1 MRKSATSPTGWSNGL
16 PVDCLRARPPMPAIP
31 AIKTLRDIQLIEQTP
46 LAERDLPA
54 STYELICRSAAQQAD
69 APALSFILQG
79 TANEAAYR
87 LSYRQLLGK
96 ITQTANAFH
105 RLGLRPGKAV
115 SFLLPNLPHTHFTIW
130 GGEAAGIVNAI
141 NPLLDPEH
149 IAELIQASDSELL
162 VTLAPFPGTDLW
174 AKVEGLREQLPALKA
189 IICVD
194 MANLLPEPQR
204 SAIKAQRGPLPDG
217 VLDFD
222 ELIAS
227 CPDDHLESGRVIAPD
242 DIASYFH
249 TGGTTGTPK
258 LAPHSHGNEV
268 AMAFSMN
275 LVTRFEPGDVTLC
288 GLPLFHVNG
297 VIVTGLTAFI
307 GGAEVLL
314 ATPQGYR
321 NPNLISNFW
330 TVIERHNVSFF
341 SGVPTIY
348 AGLLQVPSEGHDLS
362 SLKYALCGAA
372 PMPVD
377 LIRQF
382 ESKTGLTLIEG
393 YGLTEGTCGSCAN
406 PPAGERRPGSIG
418 LPMPYCEVSIK
429 VLDEQGNYL
438 REANRNEI
446 GNLCIRGATVFKGY
460 LQSSKNA
467 GIWVDGDW
475 FNTGDLG
482 RVDADGYIWLTGRSK
497 DLIIRGGHNIDP
509 QMIEEAL
516 HKHPAVAMAA
526 AVGKPDEKA
535 GELPV
540 VYVQLKP
547 GAEVSEAEL
556 LAHAAEH
563 IHERSA
569 IPKDAWIIDTIPL
582 TAVGKTFK
590 PALRFDAIARV
601 YQSALTEI
609 DARLRVEVLSDD
621 KRGQI
626 AHIYIPA
633 DQAALADAVSQRL
646 AGFAVAIELHLTE

>member
-1 MRKSATSPTGWSNGL
+1 MTAAPIIRSLA
-16 PVDCLRARPPMPAIP
+16 
-31 AIKTLRDIQLIEQTP
+31 DIELIEQTP
-46 LAERDLPA
+46 LAARDLPA
-54 STYELICRSAAQQAD
+54 STYELIQRSAARHPQ

-79 TANEAAYR
+79 TADEQAYR
-87 LSYRQLLGK
+87 LSYSELLGK

-115 SFLLPNLPHTHFTIW
+115 SFLLPNLPQTHFTIW

-141 NPLLDPEH
+141 NPLLDAEH
-149 IAELIQASDSELL
+149 IAELIHASDSELL

-174 AKVEGLREQLPALKA
+174 AKVEALRGQLPNLKA
-189 IICVD
+189 VICVD

-204 SAIKAQRGPLPDG
+204 SAVKAQRGDLPQG

-222 ELIAS
+222 ELIAA
-227 CPDDHLESGRVIAPD
+227 CPADHLESGRQLQAD

-258 LAPHSHGNEV
+258 LAPHSHRNEV
-268 AMAFSMN
+268 AMACSMSF
-275 LVTRFEPGDVTLC
+275 VTRFGPGDVALC

-297 VIVTGLTAFI
+297 VIVTGLTAFYS
-307 GGAEVLL
+307 GAEVLL

-321 NPNLISNFW
+321 NTALMADFW
-330 TVIERHNVSFF
+330 GIIERYKVSFF

-348 AGLLQVPSEGHDLS
+348 AGLLQVPSEGRDLS
-362 SLKYALCGAA
+362 SLRYALCGAA
-372 PMPVD
+372 PMPME

-382 ESKTGLTLIEG
+382 EAKTGLTLLEG

-406 PPAGERRPGSIG
+406 PIGGERRPGSIG
-418 LPMPYCEVSIK
+418 LRMPYCEVAIK

-438 REANRNEI
+438 RDAAQNEI

-460 LQSSKNA
+460 LQASKNA

-482 RVDADGYIWLTGRSK
+482 RLDADGYVWLTGRSK

-516 HKHPAVAMAA
+516 HKHPAVALAA

-547 GAEVSEAEL
+547 GQSVSEAEL
-556 LAHAAEH
+556 LSHAAAH
-563 IHERSA
+563 IPERAAVPKDVWIIEA
-569 IPKDAWIIDTIPL
+569 IPVTP
-582 TAVGKTFK
+582 VGKTFK
-590 PALRFDAIARV
+590 PALRFDAIRRV
-601 YQSALTEI
+601 YESVLADLGGNI
-609 DARLRVEVLSDD
+609 RVEVLSDD
-621 KRGQI
+621 QLGQV
-626 AHIYIPA
+626 AHIHSP
-633 DQAALADAVSQRL
+633 QLNEALQQTIAERL
-646 AGFAVAIELHLTE
+646 AGFAVRHRLHHDA

>member
-1 MRKSATSPTGWSNGL
+1 
-16 PVDCLRARPPMPAIP
+16 MPAIP
-31 AIKTLRDIQLIEQTP
+31 AIKTLRDIQQIEQTP
-46 LAERDLPA
+46 FTERDLPT
-54 STYELICRSAAQQAD
+54 STYELIRRSAALQGD

-79 TANEAAYR
+79 NVDEPAYR

-174 AKVEGLREQLPALKA
+174 AKVEGLRDQLPNLKA

-194 MANLLPEPQR
+194 MVNLLPEPQR
-204 SAIKAQRGPLPDG
+204 SGLKAQRGALPDG

-222 ELIAS
+222 ELIAG
-227 CPDDHLESGRVIAPD
+227 CPDDHLESGRVIAAD
-242 DIASYFH
+242 EIASYFH

-258 LAPHSHGNEV
+258 LAPHSHANEV
-268 AMAFSMN
+268 AMAYSMN

-321 NPNLISNFW
+321 NTALIGNFW
-330 TVIERHNVSFF
+330 KIIERYKVSFF

-372 PMPVD
+372 PMPVE

-418 LPMPYCEVSIK
+418 LPMPYCEVAIK

-438 REANRNEI
+438 RNAANNEI

-547 GAEVSEAEL
+547 GAQVSEAEL

-563 IHERSA
+563 IPERAA
-569 IPKDAWIIDTIPL
+569 IPKDAWIIDAIPL

-601 YQSALTEI
+601 YQAALTEL
-609 DARLRVEVLSDD
+609 DEQLRVEVLSDD
-621 KRGQI
+621 QRGQV
-626 AHIYIPA
+626 AHIHLPA
-633 DQAALADAVSQRL
+633 GKAALADAVAKRL
-646 AGFAVAIELHLTE
+646 SGFAVGIQLHHDA

>member
-1 MRKSATSPTGWSNGL
+1 
-16 PVDCLRARPPMPAIP
+16 MPAIP

-46 LAERDLPA
+46 LVERDLPA
-54 STYELICRSAAQQAD
+54 STYELIRRSAARQPD

-79 TANEAAYR
+79 TADEAPYR
-87 LSYRQLLGK
+87 LTYGQLLGK

-174 AKVEGLREQLPALKA
+174 AKVEGLREQLPNLKA

-194 MANLLPEPQR
+194 MANLLAEPQR
-204 SAIKAQRGPLPDG
+204 RALIAQRGPLPDG

-222 ELIAS
+222 ELIGN
-227 CPDDHLESGRVIAPD
+227 CPDDHLESGRVIAAD

-268 AMAFSMN
+268 AMAYCMN
-275 LVTRFEPGDVTLC
+275 LVTRFVPGDVTLC

-321 NPNLISNFW
+321 NTALIGNFW
-330 TVIERHNVSFF
+330 TIIDRHKVSFF

-372 PMPVD
+372 PMPVE

-418 LPMPYCEVSIK
+418 LPMPYCDVAIK
-429 VLDEQGNYL
+429 VLNEGGSYL
-438 REANRNEI
+438 RNAAPNEI

-460 LQSSKNA
+460 LQSSKNT

-475 FNTGDLG
+475 FNTGDLA

-547 GAEVSEAEL
+547 GAQVSEAEL

-563 IHERSA
+563 IPERAA
-569 IPKDAWIIDTIPL
+569 IPKNAWIIDAIPL

-601 YQSALTEI
+601 YQAALAEL
-609 DARLRVEVLSDD
+609 DQRLSVDVRSDD
-621 KRGQI
+621 KRGQV
-626 AHIYIPA
+626 AHIYLPA
-633 DQAALADAVSQRL
+633 HDTTLAETVTKRL
-646 AGFAVAIELHLTE
+646 AGFAVAIELHRTE

>member
-1 MRKSATSPTGWSNGL
+1 MSTAPLIR
-16 PVDCLRARPPMPAIP
+16 
-31 AIKTLRDIQLIEQTP
+31 TLQDIEQIESTP
-46 LAERDLPA
+46 LSDRDLPS
-54 STYELICRSAAQQAD
+54 STFELIRRTAQTSPEAA
-69 APALSFILQG
+69 ALSFILQG
-79 TANEAAYR
+79 TAEEAPLR
-87 LSYRQLLGK
+87 LNYTELLGK

-115 SFLLPNLPHTHFTIW
+115 SFLLPNLPQTHYTIW

-141 NPLLDPEH
+141 NPLLDAEH
-149 IAELIQASDSELL
+149 IAELIHASDSELL

-174 AKVEGLREQLPALKA
+174 DKVNALRDQLPELKA
-189 IICVD
+189 ILCVD

-204 SAIKAQRGPLPDG
+204 SALKAQRGPLPEG

-222 ELIAS
+222 ETIAA
-227 CPDDHLESGRVIAPD
+227 CPADHLESGRLIAAD

-268 AMAFSMN
+268 AMAYSMN
-275 LVTRFEPGDVTLC
+275 LVTRFGAGDVTLC

-297 VIVTGLTAFI
+297 VIVTGLAAFI

-321 NPNLISNFW
+321 NTTLIGNFW
-330 TVIERHNVSFF
+330 KVIERHKVSFF

-348 AGLLQVPSEGHDLS
+348 AGLLQIPSEGHDLS

-372 PMPVD
+372 PMPVE

-382 ESKTGLTLIEG
+382 EAKTGLTLLEG

-418 LPMPYCEVSIK
+418 LPMPYCEVRIK
-429 VLDEQGNYL
+429 VLDEQGRYL
-438 REANRNEI
+438 RDAEQDEI
-446 GNLCIRGATVFKGY
+446 GNLCIRGATVFRGY
-460 LQSSKNA
+460 LQASKNA

-547 GAEVSEAEL
+547 GAQTSETEL
-556 LAHAAEH
+556 LEHAAAH
-563 IHERSA
+563 IPERA
-569 IPKDAWIIDTIPL
+569 AVPKDAWIIDAIPL

-601 YQSALTEI
+601 YQAAVDELHP
-609 DARLRVEVLSDD
+609 DVRVEVLSDD
-621 KRGQI
+621 RAGQL
-626 AHIYIPA
+626 AHIHLPNQ
-633 DQAALADAVSQRL
+633 DQALAASIGERLSGYAVGHRIH
-646 AGFAVAIELHLTE
+646 FAA

>member
-1 MRKSATSPTGWSNGL
+1 MSTAPLIR
-16 PVDCLRARPPMPAIP
+16 
-31 AIKTLRDIQLIEQTP
+31 TLQDIEQIEAVA
-46 LAERDLPA
+46 LSERDLPP
-54 STYELICRSAAQQAD
+54 STFELIRRTASAQPD

-79 TANEAAYR
+79 NGEETPLR
-87 LSYRQLLGK
+87 LSYAELLGK
-96 ITQTANAFH
+96 LTQTANAFH

-115 SFLLPNLPHTHFTIW
+115 SFLLPNLPQTHYTIW

-149 IAELIQASDSELL
+149 IAELIHASDSELL

-174 AKVEGLREQLPALKA
+174 DKVQALRGQLPELKA
-189 IICVD
+189 ILCVD

-204 SAIKAQRGPLPDG
+204 SALKAQRGAWPEG

-222 ELIAS
+222 ETIAA
-227 CPDDHLESGRVIAPD
+227 CPNDHLESGRVIAAD
-242 DIASYFH
+242 DVASYFH

-268 AMAFSMN
+268 AMAYSMN
-275 LVTRFEPGDVTLC
+275 LVTRFGPGDVTLC

-297 VIVTGLTAFI
+297 VVVTGLAAFI

-321 NPNLISNFW
+321 NTTLIGNFW
-330 TVIERHNVSFF
+330 KVIERHRVSFF

-372 PMPVD
+372 PMPVE

-382 ESKTGLTLIEG
+382 EAKTGLTLIEG

-418 LPMPYCEVSIK
+418 LRMPYCEVSIK
-429 VLDEQGNYL
+429 VLDDQGRYL
-438 REANRNEI
+438 RDAAQNEI

-460 LQSSKNA
+460 LQTSKNA

-547 GAEVSEAEL
+547 GNQASEAEL
-556 LAHAAEH
+556 LEHAAAH
-563 IHERSA
+563 IPERAA
-569 IPKDAWIIDTIPL
+569 IPKNAWIVDAIPL

-601 YQSALTEI
+601 YQSDLAELHPAI
-609 DARLRVEVLSDD
+609 RVEVLSDD
-621 KRGQI
+621 QAGQL
-626 AHIYIPA
+626 AHVHVPNQ
-633 DQAALADAVSQRL
+633 DEALASAIGERL
-646 AGFAVAIELHLTE
+646 AGYAVGHRIHFAP

>member
-1 MRKSATSPTGWSNGL
+1 MSTAPLIR
-16 PVDCLRARPPMPAIP
+16 
-31 AIKTLRDIQLIEQTP
+31 TLQDIEQIESTP
-46 LAERDLPA
+46 LSERDLPS
-54 STYELICRSAAQQAD
+54 STFELIRRTAQTYPD

-79 TANEAAYR
+79 TGEETPLR
-87 LSYRQLLGK
+87 LSYAELFGK
-96 ITQTANAFH
+96 VTQTANTFH

-115 SFLLPNLPHTHFTIW
+115 SFLLPNLPQTHYTIW

-149 IAELIQASDSELL
+149 IAELIHASDSELL

-174 AKVEGLREQLPALKA
+174 DKVDALRDRLPALKA
-189 IICVD
+189 ILCVD
-194 MANLLPEPQR
+194 LANLLPEPQR
-204 SAIKAQRGPLPDG
+204 SALKAQRGPLPDG

-222 ELIAS
+222 EAIAA
-227 CPDDHLESGRVIAPD
+227 CPADRLESGRHILPE

-268 AMAFSMN
+268 AMAYSMN
-275 LVTRFEPGDVTLC
+275 LVTRFGVGDVTLC

-297 VIVTGLTAFI
+297 VIVTGLAAFI

-321 NPNLISNFW
+321 NTTLIGNFW
-330 TVIERHNVSFF
+330 KVIERHKVSFF

-372 PMPVD
+372 PMPVE

-382 ESKTGLTLIEG
+382 EAKTGLTLIEG

-418 LPMPYCEVSIK
+418 LPMPYCEVRIK
-429 VLDEQGNYL
+429 VLDDQGRYQ
-438 REANRNEI
+438 RDAAPNEI
-446 GNLCIRGATVFKGY
+446 GNLCIRGATVFRGY
-460 LQSSKNA
+460 LQASKNA

-547 GAEVSEAEL
+547 GSQASEAEL
-556 LAHAAEH
+556 LEHAAAH
-563 IHERSA
+563 IPERAA
-569 IPKDAWIIDTIPL
+569 IPKNAWIIDAIPL

-601 YQSALTEI
+601 YQAAVGELHPG
-609 DARLRVEVLSDD
+609 ARVEVRSDD
-621 KRGQI
+621 KAGQL
-626 AHIYIPA
+626 AHIHLPSQ
-633 DQAALADAVSQRL
+633 DQALAEAIGERL
-646 AGFAVAIELHLTE
+646 AGYAVGHRIHFAT

>member
-1 MRKSATSPTGWSNGL
+1 
-16 PVDCLRARPPMPAIP
+16 MPAIP
-31 AIKTLRDIQLIEQTP
+31 AIKTLRDIQQIEQTP
-46 LAERDLPA
+46 LTERNLPT
-54 STYELICRSAAQQAD
+54 STYELIRRSAALQGD

-79 TANEAAYR
+79 NVDEPVYR

-174 AKVEGLREQLPALKA
+174 AKVEGLRDQLPNLKA

-204 SAIKAQRGPLPDG
+204 SGLKAQRGALPEG

-222 ELIAS
+222 ELIAG
-227 CPDDHLESGRVIAPD
+227 CPDDHLESGRVISSD
-242 DIASYFH
+242 EIASYFH

-258 LAPHSHGNEV
+258 LAPHSHANEV
-268 AMAFSMN
+268 TMAYSMN

-321 NPNLISNFW
+321 NTALIGNFW
-330 TVIERHNVSFF
+330 KIIERYKVSFF

-372 PMPVD
+372 PMPVE

-418 LPMPYCEVSIK
+418 LPMPYCEVAIK

-438 REANRNEI
+438 RNAANNEI
-446 GNLCIRGATVFKGY
+446 GNLCIRGVTVFKGY

-547 GAEVSEAEL
+547 GAQVSEAEL

-563 IHERSA
+563 IPERAA
-569 IPKDAWIIDTIPL
+569 IPKDAWIIDAIPL

-601 YQSALTEI
+601 YQAALTEL
-609 DARLRVEVLSDD
+609 DEQLRVEVLSDD
-621 KRGQI
+621 QRGQV
-626 AHIYIPA
+626 AHIHLPA
-633 DQAALADAVSQRL
+633 GKAALADAVAKRL
-646 AGFAVAIELHLTE
+646 SGFAVGIQLHHDA

>member
-1 MRKSATSPTGWSNGL
+1 MH
-16 PVDCLRARPPMPAIP
+16 DIP
-31 AIKTLRDIQLIEQTP
+31 AIQTLRDIQQIEQTP
-46 LAERDLPA
+46 LTERDLPS
-54 STYELICRSAAQQAD
+54 STYALISRTAARQPA

-79 TANEAAYR
+79 TAEETPYR
-87 LSYRQLLGK
+87 LNYAELLGK

-115 SFLLPNLPHTHFTIW
+115 SFLLPNLPQTHFTIW

-141 NPLLDPEH
+141 NPLLEPEH
-149 IAELIQASDSELL
+149 IAELIEASDSELL

-174 AKVEGLREQLPALKA
+174 AKVEGLRARLPQLKA

-194 MANLLPEPQR
+194 MANLLAEPQR
-204 SAIKAQRGPLPDG
+204 SAIKAQRGPLPDS

-222 ELIAS
+222 ELIAT
-227 CPDDHLESGRVIAPD
+227 CPADTLESGRIIATD

-268 AMAFSMN
+268 AMAYSMN
-275 LVTRFEPGDVTLC
+275 LVTRFAPGDVTLC

-321 NPNLISNFW
+321 NPNLIGNFW
-330 TVIERHNVSFF
+330 KLIERHKVSFF

-372 PMPVD
+372 PMPVE

-382 ESKTGLTLIEG
+382 EGKTGLTLIEG

-418 LPMPYCEVSIK
+418 LPIPYCEVAIK

-438 REANRNEI
+438 REAARNEI

-460 LQSSKNA
+460 LQASKNG

-482 RVDADGYIWLTGRSK
+482 RVDGDGYIWLTGRSK

-516 HKHPAVAMAA
+516 HKHPAVALAA

-547 GAEVSEAEL
+547 GVQAGEAEL
-556 LAHAAEH
+556 LAHAAAH
-563 IHERSA
+563 IPERAA
-569 IPKDAWIIDTIPL
+569 IPKDVWIIDAIPL

-590 PALRFDAIARV
+590 PSLRFDAISRV
-601 YQSALTEI
+601 YQAALAELDEQI
-609 DARLRVEVLSDD
+609 RVEVLSDER
-621 KRGQI
+621 RGQV
-626 AHIYIPA
+626 AHIHLPRA
-633 DQAALADAVSQRL
+633 DAALDQAIAERL
-646 AGFAVAIELHLTE
+646 AGFAVGFELHHGR

>member
-1 MRKSATSPTGWSNGL
+1 
-16 PVDCLRARPPMPAIP
+16 MPAIP
-31 AIKTLRDIQLIEQTP
+31 AIKTLHDIQLIEQTP

-54 STYELICRSAAQQAD
+54 STFELISRAAARQPD

-79 TANEAAYR
+79 STDEAAYR

-174 AKVEGLREQLPALKA
+174 AKIEGLREQLPTLKA

-204 SAIKAQRGPLPDG
+204 SATKAQRGALPNG

-222 ELIAS
+222 ALIAS

-258 LAPHSHGNEV
+258 LAPHSHANEV
-268 AMAFSMN
+268 AMAYSMN
-275 LVTRFEPGDVTLC
+275 LVTGFAPGDVTLC
-288 GLPLFHVNG
+288 GLPLFHVNA

-330 TVIERHNVSFF
+330 TIIEQYKVSFF

-372 PMPVD
+372 PMPVE
-377 LIRQF
+377 LIHQF
-382 ESKTGLTLIEG
+382 ERKTGLTLIEG

-418 LPMPYCEVSIK
+418 LPMPYCQVAIK
-429 VLDEQGNYL
+429 VLDEQGNFL
-438 REANRNEI
+438 REAGRNEI

-460 LQSSKNA
+460 LQSSKNT

-482 RVDADGYIWLTGRSK
+482 RIDADGYVWLTGRSK

-547 GAEVSEAEL
+547 GAQTSEAEL

-563 IHERSA
+563 IPERAA
-569 IPKDAWIIDTIPL
+569 IPKDAWVIDAIPL

-590 PALRFDAIARV
+590 PALRFDAIGRV
-601 YQSALTEI
+601 YQTVLAEL
-609 DARLRVEVLSDD
+609 DQRLRVDVRSDD
-621 KRGQI
+621 KRGQV
-626 AHIYIPA
+626 AHIYLPSH
-633 DQAALADAVSQRL
+633 DTALAETVTKRL
-646 AGFAVAIELHLTE
+646 AVFPVAIELHHTE

>member
-1 MRKSATSPTGWSNGL
+1 MSTAPLIRTLQDIQQIESTPLSDRGL
-16 PVDCLRARPPMPAIP
+16 PS
-31 AIKTLRDIQLIEQTP
+31 
-46 LAERDLPA
+46 
-54 STYELICRSAAQQAD
+54 STYELIRRTALAHPEAA
-69 APALSFILQG
+69 ALSFLLQG
-79 TANEAAYR
+79 TAEEAPLR
-87 LSYRQLLGK
+87 LNYTELLGK

-115 SFLLPNLPHTHFTIW
+115 SFLLPNLPQTHYTIW

-141 NPLLDPEH
+141 NPLLDAEH
-149 IAELIQASDSELL
+149 IAELIHASDSELL

-174 AKVEGLREQLPALKA
+174 DKVNALRDQLPELKA
-189 IICVD
+189 ILRVD

-204 SAIKAQRGPLPDG
+204 SALKAQRGPLPEG

-222 ELIAS
+222 ETIAA
-227 CPDDHLESGRVIAPD
+227 CPADHLESGRVIAAD

-268 AMAFSMN
+268 AMAYSMN
-275 LVTRFEPGDVTLC
+275 LVTRFGVGDVTLC

-297 VIVTGLTAFI
+297 VIVTGLAAFI

-321 NPNLISNFW
+321 NTTLIGNFW
-330 TVIERHNVSFF
+330 KVIERHKVSFF

-348 AGLLQVPSEGHDLS
+348 AGLLQIPSEGHDLS

-372 PMPVD
+372 PMPVE

-382 ESKTGLTLIEG
+382 EAKTGLTLLEG

-418 LPMPYCEVSIK
+418 LPMPYCEVRIK
-429 VLDEQGNYL
+429 VLDEQGQYL
-438 REANRNEI
+438 REAAPNEI

-460 LQSSKNA
+460 LQASKNA

-482 RVDADGYIWLTGRSK
+482 RLDTDGYIWLTGRSK

-547 GAEVSEAEL
+547 GAQASEIEL
-556 LAHAAEH
+556 LEHAAAH
-563 IHERSA
+563 IPERA
-569 IPKDAWIIDTIPL
+569 AVPKDAWIIDAIPL

-601 YQSALTEI
+601 YQAAVDELHP
-609 DARLRVEVLSDD
+609 AARVEVLSDD
-621 KRGQI
+621 KAGQL
-626 AHIYIPA
+626 AHIHLPNQ
-633 DQAALADAVSQRL
+633 DQALAEAIGERLSGYAVGHRIH
-646 AGFAVAIELHLTE
+646 FAA

>member
-1 MRKSATSPTGWSNGL
+1 MS
-16 PVDCLRARPPMPAIP
+16 AIP
-31 AIKTLRDIQLIEQTP
+31 AIKSLADVRQIEQTP
-46 LAERDLPA
+46 LGERDLPA
-54 STYELICRSAAQQAD
+54 STYALIQRTAAAQPD

-79 TANEAAYR
+79 TADEPAYR
-87 LSYRQLLGK
+87 LSYAELLGK

-115 SFLLPNLPHTHFTIW
+115 SFLLPNLPQTHFTIW

-141 NPLLDPEH
+141 NPLLDAEH
-149 IAELIQASDSELL
+149 IAELIEASDSELL

-174 AKVEGLREQLPALKA
+174 DKVAALRGQLPKLKA
-189 IICVD
+189 ILCVD
-194 MANLLPEPQR
+194 MANFLPEPQR
-204 SAIKAQRGPLPDG
+204 SGLKAQRGALPQG

-222 ELIAS
+222 EAIAA
-227 CPDDHLESGRVIAPD
+227 CPADHLESGRVIQAD
-242 DIASYFH
+242 EIASYFH

-268 AMAFSMN
+268 AMAYSMN
-275 LVTRFEPGDVTLC
+275 LVTGFGPGDVTLC

-297 VIVTGLTAFI
+297 VIVTGLTAFL

-321 NPNLISNFW
+321 NPNLIGNFW
-330 TVIERHNVSFF
+330 KLIERHKVSFF

-372 PMPVD
+372 PMPVE

-382 ESKTGLTLIEG
+382 EAKTGLCLIEG

-418 LPMPYCEVSIK
+418 LPIPYCEVSIK
-429 VLDEQGNYL
+429 VLDEQGRYL
-438 REANRNEI
+438 RDAAQNEI

-460 LQSSKNA
+460 LQTSKNA

-482 RVDADGYIWLTGRSK
+482 RIDADGYVWLTGRSK

-516 HKHPAVAMAA
+516 HKHPAVALAA
-526 AVGKPDEKA
+526 AVGKPDLKA

-547 GAEVSEAEL
+547 GMQASETEL
-556 LAHAAEH
+556 LEHAAAH
-563 IHERSA
+563 IPERA
-569 IPKDAWIIDTIPL
+569 AVPKDAWIIDAIPL

-601 YQSALTEI
+601 YQATLSELAPGI
-609 DARLRVEVLSDD
+609 RVEVLSDD
-621 KRGQI
+621 QAGQL
-626 AHIYIPA
+626 AHIHLPRR
-633 DQAALADAVSQRL
+633 DAALEAAIAERLGGYAV
-646 AGFAVAIELHLTE
+646 GFVLHRD

>member
-1 MRKSATSPTGWSNGL
+1 MSTAPLIR
-16 PVDCLRARPPMPAIP
+16 
-31 AIKTLRDIQLIEQTP
+31 TLQDIEQIEAVA
-46 LAERDLPA
+46 LSERDLPP
-54 STYELICRSAAQQAD
+54 STFELIRRTASAQPD

-79 TANEAAYR
+79 SGEETPLR
-87 LSYRQLLGK
+87 LSYAELLGK
-96 ITQTANAFH
+96 VTQTANAFH

-115 SFLLPNLPHTHFTIW
+115 SFLLPNLPQTHYTIW

-149 IAELIQASDSELL
+149 IAELIHASDSELL

-174 AKVEGLREQLPALKA
+174 DKVQALRGQLPELKA
-189 IICVD
+189 ILCVD

-204 SAIKAQRGPLPDG
+204 SALKAQRGAWPEG

-222 ELIAS
+222 ETIAA
-227 CPDDHLESGRVIAPD
+227 CPNDHLESGRIIAAD
-242 DIASYFH
+242 DVASYFH

-268 AMAFSMN
+268 AMAYSMN
-275 LVTRFEPGDVTLC
+275 LVTRFGPSDVTLC

-297 VIVTGLTAFI
+297 VVVTGLAAFI

-321 NPNLISNFW
+321 NTTLIGNFW
-330 TVIERHNVSFF
+330 KVIERHRVSFF

-372 PMPVD
+372 PMPVE

-382 ESKTGLTLIEG
+382 EAKTGLTLIEG

-418 LPMPYCEVSIK
+418 LRMPYCEVSIK
-429 VLDEQGNYL
+429 VLDDQGRYL
-438 REANRNEI
+438 RDAAQNEI

-460 LQSSKNA
+460 LQTSKNA

-547 GAEVSEAEL
+547 GNQASEAEL
-556 LAHAAEH
+556 LEHAAAH
-563 IHERSA
+563 IPERAA
-569 IPKDAWIIDTIPL
+569 IPKNAWIVDAIPL

-601 YQSALTEI
+601 YQSDLAELHPAI
-609 DARLRVEVLSDD
+609 RVEVLSDD
-621 KRGQI
+621 QAGQL
-626 AHIYIPA
+626 AHVHVPNQ
-633 DQAALADAVSQRL
+633 DEALASAIGERL
-646 AGFAVAIELHLTE
+646 AGYAVGHRIHFAP

>member
-1 MRKSATSPTGWSNGL
+1 MSTAPLIR
-16 PVDCLRARPPMPAIP
+16 
-31 AIKTLRDIQLIEQTP
+31 TLQDIEQIESTP
-46 LAERDLPA
+46 LSDRDLPS
-54 STYELICRSAAQQAD
+54 STFELIRRTAQTSPEAA
-69 APALSFILQG
+69 ALSFILQG
-79 TANEAAYR
+79 TGEETPLR
-87 LSYRQLLGK
+87 LNYAELLGK

-115 SFLLPNLPHTHFTIW
+115 SFLLPNLPQTHYTIW

-149 IAELIQASDSELL
+149 IAELIHASNSELL
-162 VTLAPFPGTDLW
+162 VTLAPFPGTELW
-174 AKVEGLREQLPALKA
+174 DKVDALRDQLPELKA
-189 IICVD
+189 ILCVD

-204 SAIKAQRGPLPDG
+204 SALKAQRGLLPEG

-222 ELIAS
+222 ETIAA
-227 CPDDHLESGRVIAPD
+227 CPADHLESGRVITAD

-268 AMAFSMN
+268 AMAYSMN
-275 LVTRFEPGDVTLC
+275 LVTRFGVGDVTLC

-321 NPNLISNFW
+321 NTTLISNFW
-330 TVIERHNVSFF
+330 KVIARHKVSFF

-348 AGLLQVPSEGHDLS
+348 AGLLQIPSEGHDLS

-372 PMPVD
+372 PMPVE

-382 ESKTGLTLIEG
+382 EAKTGLTLLEG

-418 LPMPYCEVSIK
+418 LPMPYCEVRIK
-429 VLDEQGNYL
+429 VLDEQGRYL
-438 REANRNEI
+438 RDAAQDEI

-460 LQSSKNA
+460 LQASKNA

-547 GAEVSEAEL
+547 GAQTSENEL
-556 LAHAAEH
+556 LEHAAAH
-563 IHERSA
+563 IPERA
-569 IPKDAWIIDTIPL
+569 AVPKDAWIIDAIPL

-601 YQSALTEI
+601 YQAAVDELHP
-609 DARLRVEVLSDD
+609 DVRVEVLVDD
-621 KRGQI
+621 KAGQL
-626 AHIYIPA
+626 AHIHLPNQ
-633 DQAALADAVSQRL
+633 DQALAANIAERLSGYAVGHRIH
-646 AGFAVAIELHLTE
+646 FAA

>member
-1 MRKSATSPTGWSNGL
+1 MSTAPLIR
-16 PVDCLRARPPMPAIP
+16 
-31 AIKTLRDIQLIEQTP
+31 TLQDIEQIESTP
-46 LAERDLPA
+46 LSERDLPS
-54 STYELICRSAAQQAD
+54 STFELIRRTAQTYPD

-79 TANEAAYR
+79 TGEETPLR
-87 LSYRQLLGK
+87 LSYAELLGK
-96 ITQTANAFH
+96 VTQTANAFH

-115 SFLLPNLPHTHFTIW
+115 SFLLPNLPQTHYTIW

-149 IAELIQASDSELL
+149 IAELIHASDSELL

-174 AKVEGLREQLPALKA
+174 DKVDALRDRLPALKA
-189 IICVD
+189 ILCVD
-194 MANLLPEPQR
+194 LANLLPEPQR
-204 SAIKAQRGPLPDG
+204 SALKAQRGPLPDG

-222 ELIAS
+222 EAIAA
-227 CPDDHLESGRVIAPD
+227 CPADRLESGRNILPE

-268 AMAFSMN
+268 AMAYSMN
-275 LVTRFEPGDVTLC
+275 LVTRFGVGDVTLC

-297 VIVTGLTAFI
+297 VIVTGLAAFI

-321 NPNLISNFW
+321 NTTLIGNFW
-330 TVIERHNVSFF
+330 KVIERHKVSFF

-372 PMPVD
+372 PMPVE

-382 ESKTGLTLIEG
+382 EAKTGLTLIEG

-418 LPMPYCEVSIK
+418 LPMPYCEVRIK
-429 VLDEQGNYL
+429 MLDDQGRYQ
-438 REANRNEI
+438 RDAAPNEI
-446 GNLCIRGATVFKGY
+446 GNLCIRGATVFRGY
-460 LQSSKNA
+460 LQASKNA

-547 GAEVSEAEL
+547 GSQASEAEL
-556 LAHAAEH
+556 LEHAAAH
-563 IHERSA
+563 IPERAA
-569 IPKDAWIIDTIPL
+569 IPKNAWIIDAIPL

-601 YQSALTEI
+601 YQAAVGELHPG
-609 DARLRVEVLSDD
+609 ARVEVLSDD
-621 KRGQI
+621 KAGQL
-626 AHIYIPA
+626 AHIHLPSQ
-633 DQAALADAVSQRL
+633 DRALAEAIGERL
-646 AGFAVAIELHLTE
+646 AGYAVGHRIHFAT

>member
-1 MRKSATSPTGWSNGL
+1 MSTAPLIR
-16 PVDCLRARPPMPAIP
+16 
-31 AIKTLRDIQLIEQTP
+31 TLQDIEQIESTP
-46 LAERDLPA
+46 LSDRDLPS
-54 STYELICRSAAQQAD
+54 STFELIRRTAQTSPEAA
-69 APALSFILQG
+69 ALSFILQG
-79 TANEAAYR
+79 TGEETPLR
-87 LSYRQLLGK
+87 LNYAELLGK

-115 SFLLPNLPHTHFTIW
+115 SFLLPNLPQTHYTIW

-149 IAELIQASDSELL
+149 IAELIHASNSELL
-162 VTLAPFPGTDLW
+162 VTLAPFPGTELW
-174 AKVEGLREQLPALKA
+174 DKVDALRDQLPELKA
-189 IICVD
+189 ILCVD

-204 SAIKAQRGPLPDG
+204 SALKAQRGLLPEG

-222 ELIAS
+222 ETIAA
-227 CPDDHLESGRVIAPD
+227 CPADHLESGRVITAD

-249 TGGTTGTPK
+249 TGGTTGTPE

-268 AMAFSMN
+268 AMAYSMN
-275 LVTRFEPGDVTLC
+275 LVTRFGVGDVTLC

-321 NPNLISNFW
+321 NTTLISNFW
-330 TVIERHNVSFF
+330 KVIARHKVSFF

-348 AGLLQVPSEGHDLS
+348 AGLLQIPSEGHDLS

-372 PMPVD
+372 PMPVE

-382 ESKTGLTLIEG
+382 EAKTGLTLLEG

-418 LPMPYCEVSIK
+418 LPMPYCEVRIK
-429 VLDEQGNYL
+429 VLDEQGSYL
-438 REANRNEI
+438 RDAAQDEI

-460 LQSSKNA
+460 LQASKNA

-547 GAEVSEAEL
+547 GAQTSETEL
-556 LAHAAEH
+556 LEHAAAH
-563 IHERSA
+563 IPERA
-569 IPKDAWIIDTIPL
+569 AVPKDAWIIDAIPL

-601 YQSALTEI
+601 YQAAVDELHP
-609 DARLRVEVLSDD
+609 DVRVEVLGDD
-621 KRGQI
+621 KAGQL
-626 AHIYIPA
+626 AHIHLPNQ
-633 DQAALADAVSQRL
+633 DQALAANIAERLSGYAVGHRIH
-646 AGFAVAIELHLTE
+646 FAA

>member
-1 MRKSATSPTGWSNGL
+1 MH
-16 PVDCLRARPPMPAIP
+16 DIP
-31 AIKTLRDIQLIEQTP
+31 AIQTLRDIQQIEQTP
-46 LAERDLPA
+46 LAERDLPS
-54 STYELICRSAAQQAD
+54 STYALISRTAARQPA

-79 TANEAAYR
+79 TAEETPYR
-87 LSYRQLLGK
+87 LNYAELLGK

-115 SFLLPNLPHTHFTIW
+115 SFLLPNLPQTHFTIW

-141 NPLLDPEH
+141 NPLLEPEH
-149 IAELIQASDSELL
+149 IAELIEASDSELL

-174 AKVEGLREQLPALKA
+174 AKVEGLRARLPQLKA

-194 MANLLPEPQR
+194 MANLLAEPQR

-222 ELIAS
+222 ELIAA
-227 CPDDHLESGRVIAPD
+227 CPADALESGRIIAAD

-268 AMAFSMN
+268 AMAYSMN
-275 LVTRFEPGDVTLC
+275 LVTRFAPGDVTLC

-321 NPNLISNFW
+321 NPNLIGNFW
-330 TVIERHNVSFF
+330 KLIERHKVSFF

-372 PMPVD
+372 PMPVE

-382 ESKTGLTLIEG
+382 EGKTGLTLIEG

-418 LPMPYCEVSIK
+418 LPIPYCDVAIK

-438 REANRNEI
+438 REAARNEI

-460 LQSSKNA
+460 LQASKNG

-482 RVDADGYIWLTGRSK
+482 RVDGDGYIWLTGRSK

-516 HKHPAVAMAA
+516 HKHPAVALAA

-547 GAEVSEAEL
+547 GVQAGEAEL
-556 LAHAAEH
+556 LAHAAAH
-563 IHERSA
+563 IPERAA
-569 IPKDAWIIDTIPL
+569 IPKDVWIIDAIPL

-590 PALRFDAIARV
+590 PSLRFDAISRV
-601 YQSALTEI
+601 YQAALAELDEQI
-609 DARLRVEVLSDD
+609 RVEVLSDER
-621 KRGQI
+621 RGQV
-626 AHIYIPA
+626 AHIHLPRA
-633 DQAALADAVSQRL
+633 DAALNQAIAERL
-646 AGFAVAIELHLTE
+646 AGFAVGFELHHGR

>member
-1 MRKSATSPTGWSNGL
+1 MNTAPLIR
-16 PVDCLRARPPMPAIP
+16 
-31 AIKTLRDIQLIEQTP
+31 TLHDIETIERTA
-46 LAERDLPA
+46 LAERDLPP
-54 STYELICRSAAQQAD
+54 STFDLISRTAQANPN
-69 APALSFILQG
+69 APALSFLLQG
-79 TANEAAYR
+79 NGEEQPLT
-87 LSYRQLLGK
+87 LSYSELLGK
-96 ITQTANAFH
+96 IIQTANAFH

-115 SFLLPNLPHTHFTIW
+115 SFLLPNLPQTHFTIW

-141 NPLLDPEH
+141 NPLLEPEH
-149 IAELIQASDSELL
+149 IAELIHAADSDLL

-174 AKVEGLREQLPALKA
+174 GKVDALREQLPELKA
-189 IICVD
+189 ILCVD

-204 SAIKAQRGPLPDG
+204 SAIKAQRGALPEG

-222 ELIAS
+222 ETIAA
-227 CPDDHLESGRVIAPD
+227 CPADHLESGRVIATD

-268 AMAFSMN
+268 AMAYSMN
-275 LVTRFEPGDVTLC
+275 LVTRFGVGDVTLC

-321 NPNLISNFW
+321 NTALISNFW
-330 TVIERHNVSFF
+330 KIIERHKVSFF

-348 AGLLQVPSEGHDLS
+348 AGLLQIPSEGYDLS

-372 PMPVD
+372 PMPVE

-382 ESKTGLTLIEG
+382 EAKTGLTLIEG

-406 PPAGERRPGSIG
+406 PPEGERRPGSIG
-418 LPMPYCEVSIK
+418 MRIPYCEVSIK
-429 VLDEQGNYL
+429 VLDEQGQYL
-438 REANRNEI
+438 REAQRNEI
-446 GNLCIRGATVFKGY
+446 GNLCIRGPSVFKGY
-460 LQSSKNA
+460 LQTSKNK

-482 RVDADGYIWLTGRSK
+482 RMDADGYIWLTGRSK

-516 HKHPAVAMAA
+516 HKHPDVALAA

-547 GAEVSEAEL
+547 GSQTCEAEL
-556 LAHAAEH
+556 LEHAAAH
-563 IHERSA
+563 IPERA
-569 IPKDAWIIDTIPL
+569 AVPKDAWIIDAIPL

-590 PALRFDAIARV
+590 PALRFDAITRV
-601 YQSALTEI
+601 YQAALHELDKAI
-609 DARLRVEVLSDD
+609 RVEVQSDD
-621 KRGQI
+621 KAGQL
-626 AHIYIPA
+626 AHVYLPRA
-633 DQAALADAVSQRL
+633 DQALAEAIATRL
-646 AGFAVAIELHLTE
+646 SGYAIGHRIHHPA

>member
-1 MRKSATSPTGWSNGL
+1 MSTAPLIR
-16 PVDCLRARPPMPAIP
+16 
-31 AIKTLRDIQLIEQTP
+31 TLQDIEQIESTP
-46 LAERDLPA
+46 LSDRDLPS
-54 STYELICRSAAQQAD
+54 STFELIRRTAQASPD

-79 TANEAAYR
+79 TGEETPLR
-87 LSYRQLLGK
+87 LNYAELLGK

-115 SFLLPNLPHTHFTIW
+115 SFLLPNLPQTHYTIW

-149 IAELIQASDSELL
+149 IAELIHASDSELL

-174 AKVEGLREQLPALKA
+174 DKVHALRDQLPELKA
-189 IICVD
+189 ILCVD

-204 SAIKAQRGPLPDG
+204 SALKAQRGPLPDG

-222 ELIAS
+222 EAIAA
-227 CPDDHLESGRVIAPD
+227 CPADHLESGRVIAAD

-268 AMAFSMN
+268 AMAYSMN
-275 LVTRFEPGDVTLC
+275 LVTRFAPGDVTLC

-297 VIVTGLTAFI
+297 VIVTGLAAFI

-321 NPNLISNFW
+321 NSTLISNFW
-330 TVIERHNVSFF
+330 KVIERHKVSFF

-372 PMPVD
+372 PMPVE

-382 ESKTGLTLIEG
+382 EAKTGLTLIEG

-429 VLDEQGNYL
+429 VLDEQGGYV
-438 REANRNEI
+438 RDAEQNEI

-460 LQSSKNA
+460 LQASKNA

-547 GAEVSEAEL
+547 GSQASEAEL
-556 LAHAAEH
+556 LEHAAAH
-563 IHERSA
+563 IPERAA
-569 IPKDAWIIDTIPL
+569 IPKNAWIIDAIPL

-590 PALRFDAIARV
+590 PALRFDAITRV
-601 YQSALTEI
+601 YQ
-609 DARLRVEVLSDD
+609 DAVGELHPAARVEVLSDD
-621 KRGQI
+621 KAGQL
-626 AHIYIPA
+626 AHIHLPNQ
-633 DQAALADAVSQRL
+633 DQALAEAIGERL
-646 AGFAVAIELHLTE
+646 AGYAVGHRIHFAA

>member
-1 MRKSATSPTGWSNGL
+1 MNTAPLIR
-16 PVDCLRARPPMPAIP
+16 
-31 AIKTLRDIQLIEQTP
+31 TLQDIQQIESTP
-46 LAERDLPA
+46 LSERGLPA
-54 STYELICRSAAQQAD
+54 STFELIRRTALATPD

-79 TANEAAYR
+79 TAEETALR
-87 LSYRQLLGK
+87 LNYAELLGK

-115 SFLLPNLPHTHFTIW
+115 SFLLPNLPQTHYTIW

-149 IAELIQASDSELL
+149 IAELIHASSSELL

-174 AKVEGLREQLPALKA
+174 SKVEALRDQLPELRT
-189 IICVD
+189 ILCVD

-204 SAIKAQRGPLPDG
+204 NAVRAQRGPLPDG

-222 ELIAS
+222 ETIAA
-227 CPDDHLESGRVIAPD
+227 CPADQLESGRVIAAD

-268 AMAFSMN
+268 AMAYSMN
-275 LVTRFEPGDVTLC
+275 LVTRFGPGDVTLC

-321 NPNLISNFW
+321 NGTLIGNFW
-330 TVIERHNVSFF
+330 KVIERHKVSFF

-372 PMPVD
+372 PMPVE

-382 ESKTGLTLIEG
+382 EAKTGLTLIEG
-393 YGLTEGTCGSCAN
+393 YGLTEGTCGNCAN

-418 LPMPYCEVSIK
+418 LPIPYCEVRIK
-429 VLDEQGNYL
+429 VLDEQGRYV
-438 REANRNEI
+438 RDAAPNEI
-446 GNLCIRGATVFKGY
+446 GNLCIRGATVFMGY
-460 LQSSKNA
+460 LQAGKNA

-516 HKHPAVAMAA
+516 HKHPAVALAA

-540 VYVQLKP
+540 VYVQLRP
-547 GAEVSEAEL
+547 GSQASEAEL
-556 LAHAAEH
+556 LEHAAAH
-563 IHERSA
+563 IPERAA
-569 IPKDAWIIDTIPL
+569 IPKNAWIIDAIPL

-601 YQSALTEI
+601 YEAAVSELEPA
-609 DARLRVEVLSDD
+609 ARVEVLSDD
-621 KRGQI
+621 KAGQL
-626 AHIYIPA
+626 AHIHLPNK
-633 DQAALADAVSQRL
+633 DQALADAIAERL
-646 AGFAVAIELHLTE
+646 AGYAVGHRIHFAA

>member
-1 MRKSATSPTGWSNGL
+1 MSTAPLIR
-16 PVDCLRARPPMPAIP
+16 
-31 AIKTLRDIQLIEQTP
+31 TLQDIEQIESTP
-46 LAERDLPA
+46 LSERDLPS
-54 STYELICRSAAQQAD
+54 STFELIRRTAQASPEAA
-69 APALSFILQG
+69 ALSFILQG
-79 TANEAAYR
+79 TGEETPLR
-87 LSYRQLLGK
+87 LNYAELLGK

-115 SFLLPNLPHTHFTIW
+115 SFLLPNLPQTHYTIW

-141 NPLLDPEH
+141 NPLLDAEH
-149 IAELIQASDSELL
+149 IAELIHASNSELL
-162 VTLAPFPGTDLW
+162 VTLAPFPGTELW
-174 AKVEGLREQLPALKA
+174 DKVDALRDQLPELKA
-189 IICVD
+189 ILCVD

-204 SAIKAQRGPLPDG
+204 SALKAQRGLLPEG

-222 ELIAS
+222 ETIAA
-227 CPDDHLESGRVIAPD
+227 CPADHLESGRVITAD

-268 AMAFSMN
+268 AMAYSMN
-275 LVTRFEPGDVTLC
+275 LVTRFGVGDVTLC

-321 NPNLISNFW
+321 NTTLIGNFW
-330 TVIERHNVSFF
+330 KVIERHKVSFF

-348 AGLLQVPSEGHDLS
+348 AGLLQIPSEGHDLS

-372 PMPVD
+372 PMPVE

-382 ESKTGLTLIEG
+382 EAKTGLTLLEG

-418 LPMPYCEVSIK
+418 LPMPYCEVRIK
-429 VLDEQGNYL
+429 VLDEQGRYL
-438 REANRNEI
+438 RDAEQDEI
-446 GNLCIRGATVFKGY
+446 GNLCIRGATVFRGY
-460 LQSSKNA
+460 LQASKNA

-547 GAEVSEAEL
+547 GAQTSETEL
-556 LAHAAEH
+556 LEHAAAH
-563 IHERSA
+563 IPERA
-569 IPKDAWIIDTIPL
+569 AVPKDAWIIDAIPL

-601 YQSALTEI
+601 YQAAI
-609 DARLRVEVLSDD
+609 DELHPAVRVEVLSDD
-621 KRGQI
+621 RAGQL
-626 AHIYIPA
+626 AHIHLPNQ
-633 DQAALADAVSQRL
+633 DQALAASIGERLSGYAVGHRIH
-646 AGFAVAIELHLTE
+646 FAA

>member
-1 MRKSATSPTGWSNGL
+1 MSTAPLIR
-16 PVDCLRARPPMPAIP
+16 
-31 AIKTLRDIQLIEQTP
+31 TLQDIEQIESTP
-46 LAERDLPA
+46 LSERDLPS
-54 STYELICRSAAQQAD
+54 STFELIRRTAQTYPD

-79 TANEAAYR
+79 TGEETPLR
-87 LSYRQLLGK
+87 LSYAELLGK
-96 ITQTANAFH
+96 VTQTANAFH

-115 SFLLPNLPHTHFTIW
+115 SFLLPNLPQTHYTIW

-149 IAELIQASDSELL
+149 IAELIHASDSELL

-174 AKVEGLREQLPALKA
+174 DKVDALRDRLPALKA
-189 IICVD
+189 ILCVD
-194 MANLLPEPQR
+194 LANLLPEPQR
-204 SAIKAQRGPLPDG
+204 SALKAQRGPLPDG

-222 ELIAS
+222 EAIAA
-227 CPDDHLESGRVIAPD
+227 CPADRLESGRNILPE

-268 AMAFSMN
+268 AMAYSMN
-275 LVTRFEPGDVTLC
+275 LVTRFGVGDVTLC

-297 VIVTGLTAFI
+297 VIVTGLAAFI

-321 NPNLISNFW
+321 NTTLIGNFW
-330 TVIERHNVSFF
+330 KVIERHKVSFF

-372 PMPVD
+372 PMPVE

-382 ESKTGLTLIEG
+382 EAKTGLTLIEG

-418 LPMPYCEVSIK
+418 LPMPYCEVRIK
-429 VLDEQGNYL
+429 VLDDQGRYQ
-438 REANRNEI
+438 RDAAPNEI
-446 GNLCIRGATVFKGY
+446 GNLCIRGATVFRGY
-460 LQSSKNA
+460 LQASKNA

-547 GAEVSEAEL
+547 GSQASEAEL
-556 LAHAAEH
+556 LEHAAAH
-563 IHERSA
+563 IPERAA
-569 IPKDAWIIDTIPL
+569 IPKNAWIIDAIPL

-601 YQSALTEI
+601 YQAAVGELHPG
-609 DARLRVEVLSDD
+609 ARVEVRSDD
-621 KRGQI
+621 KAGQL
-626 AHIYIPA
+626 AHIHLPSQ
-633 DQAALADAVSQRL
+633 DQALAEAIGERL
-646 AGFAVAIELHLTE
+646 AGYAVGHRIHFAT

>member
-1 MRKSATSPTGWSNGL
+1 MSTAPLIR
-16 PVDCLRARPPMPAIP
+16 
-31 AIKTLRDIQLIEQTP
+31 TLQDIEQIEAVA
-46 LAERDLPA
+46 LSERDLPP
-54 STYELICRSAAQQAD
+54 STFELIRRTASARPD

-79 TANEAAYR
+79 SGEETPLR
-87 LSYRQLLGK
+87 LSYAELLGK
-96 ITQTANAFH
+96 LTQTANAFH

-115 SFLLPNLPHTHFTIW
+115 SFLLPNLPQTHYTIW

-149 IAELIQASDSELL
+149 IAELIHASDSELL

-174 AKVEGLREQLPALKA
+174 DKVQALRGQLPELKA
-189 IICVD
+189 ILCVD

-204 SAIKAQRGPLPDG
+204 SALKAQRGAWPEG

-222 ELIAS
+222 ETIAA
-227 CPDDHLESGRVIAPD
+227 CPNDHLESGRVIAAD
-242 DIASYFH
+242 DVASYFH

-268 AMAFSMN
+268 AMAYSMN
-275 LVTRFEPGDVTLC
+275 LVTRFGPGDVTLC

-297 VIVTGLTAFI
+297 VVVTGLAAFI

-321 NPNLISNFW
+321 NTTLIGNFW
-330 TVIERHNVSFF
+330 KVIERHRVSFF

-372 PMPVD
+372 PMPVE

-382 ESKTGLTLIEG
+382 EAKTGLTLIEG

-418 LPMPYCEVSIK
+418 LRMPYCEVSIK
-429 VLDEQGNYL
+429 VLDDQGRYL
-438 REANRNEI
+438 RDAAQNEI

-460 LQSSKNA
+460 LQTSKNA

-547 GAEVSEAEL
+547 GNQASEAEL
-556 LAHAAEH
+556 LEHAAAH
-563 IHERSA
+563 IPERAA
-569 IPKDAWIIDTIPL
+569 IPKNAWIVDAIPL

-601 YQSALTEI
+601 YQSDLAALHPAI
-609 DARLRVEVLSDD
+609 RVEVLSDD
-621 KRGQI
+621 QAGQL
-626 AHIYIPA
+626 AHVHVPNQ
-633 DQAALADAVSQRL
+633 DEALASAIGERL
-646 AGFAVAIELHLTE
+646 AGYAVGHRIHFAP

>member
-1 MRKSATSPTGWSNGL
+1 MSTAPLIR
-16 PVDCLRARPPMPAIP
+16 
-31 AIKTLRDIQLIEQTP
+31 TLQDIEQIESTP
-46 LAERDLPA
+46 LSDRDLPS
-54 STYELICRSAAQQAD
+54 STFELIRRTAQASPEAA
-69 APALSFILQG
+69 ALSFILQG
-79 TANEAAYR
+79 TGEETPLR
-87 LSYRQLLGK
+87 LNYAELLGK

-115 SFLLPNLPHTHFTIW
+115 SFLLPNLPQTHYTIW

-149 IAELIQASDSELL
+149 IAELIHASNSELL
-162 VTLAPFPGTDLW
+162 VTLAPFPGTELW
-174 AKVEGLREQLPALKA
+174 DKVDALRDQLPELKA
-189 IICVD
+189 ILCVD

-204 SAIKAQRGPLPDG
+204 SALKAQRGPLPEG

-222 ELIAS
+222 ETIAA
-227 CPDDHLESGRVIAPD
+227 CPADHLESGRVIAAD

-268 AMAFSMN
+268 AMAYSMN
-275 LVTRFEPGDVTLC
+275 LVTRFGAGDVTLC

-321 NPNLISNFW
+321 NTTLISNFW
-330 TVIERHNVSFF
+330 KVIARHKVSFF

-348 AGLLQVPSEGHDLS
+348 AGLLQIPSEGHDLS

-372 PMPVD
+372 PMPVE

-382 ESKTGLTLIEG
+382 EAKTGLTLLEG

-418 LPMPYCEVSIK
+418 LPMPYCEVRIK
-429 VLDEQGNYL
+429 VLDEQGSYL
-438 REANRNEI
+438 RDAAQDEI

-460 LQSSKNA
+460 LQASKNA

-547 GAEVSEAEL
+547 GAQTSETEL
-556 LAHAAEH
+556 LEHAAAH
-563 IHERSA
+563 IPERA
-569 IPKDAWIIDTIPL
+569 AVPKDAWIIDAIPL

-601 YQSALTEI
+601 YQAAVDELHP
-609 DARLRVEVLSDD
+609 DVRVEVLVDD
-621 KRGQI
+621 KAGQL
-626 AHIYIPA
+626 AHIHLPNQ
-633 DQAALADAVSQRL
+633 DQALAANIAERLSGYAVGHRIH
-646 AGFAVAIELHLTE
+646 FAA

>member
-1 MRKSATSPTGWSNGL
+1 MSTAPLIR
-16 PVDCLRARPPMPAIP
+16 
-31 AIKTLRDIQLIEQTP
+31 TLQDIQQIESTP
-46 LAERDLPA
+46 LSERDLPS
-54 STYELICRSAAQQAD
+54 STFELIRRTAQASPEAA
-69 APALSFILQG
+69 ALSFILQG
-79 TANEAAYR
+79 TGEETPLR
-87 LSYRQLLGK
+87 LNYAELLGK

-115 SFLLPNLPHTHFTIW
+115 SFLLPNLPQTHYTIW

-141 NPLLDPEH
+141 NPLLDAEH
-149 IAELIQASDSELL
+149 IAELIHASDSELL

-174 AKVEGLREQLPALKA
+174 DKVNALRDQLPELKA
-189 IICVD
+189 ILCVD

-204 SAIKAQRGPLPDG
+204 SALKAQRGPLPEG

-222 ELIAS
+222 ETIAA
-227 CPDDHLESGRVIAPD
+227 CPADHLESGRLIAAD

-268 AMAFSMN
+268 AMAYSMN
-275 LVTRFEPGDVTLC
+275 LVTRFGAGDVTLC

-297 VIVTGLTAFI
+297 VIVTGLAAFI

-321 NPNLISNFW
+321 NTTLIGNFW
-330 TVIERHNVSFF
+330 KVIERHKVSFF

-348 AGLLQVPSEGHDLS
+348 AGLLQIPSEGHDLS

-372 PMPVD
+372 PMPVE

-382 ESKTGLTLIEG
+382 EAKTGLTLLEG

-418 LPMPYCEVSIK
+418 LPMPYCEVRIK
-429 VLDEQGNYL
+429 VLDEQGRYL
-438 REANRNEI
+438 RDAEQDEI
-446 GNLCIRGATVFKGY
+446 GNLCIRGATVFRGY
-460 LQSSKNA
+460 LQASKNA
-467 GIWVDGDW
+467 DIWVDGDW

-547 GAEVSEAEL
+547 GAQTSETEL
-556 LAHAAEH
+556 LEHAAAH
-563 IHERSA
+563 IPERA
-569 IPKDAWIIDTIPL
+569 AVPKDAWIIDAIPL

-601 YQSALTEI
+601 YQAAVDELHP
-609 DARLRVEVLSDD
+609 AVRVEVLSDD
-621 KRGQI
+621 RAGQL
-626 AHIYIPA
+626 AHIHLPNQ
-633 DQAALADAVSQRL
+633 DQALAASIAERLSGYAVGHRIH
-646 AGFAVAIELHLTE
+646 FAA